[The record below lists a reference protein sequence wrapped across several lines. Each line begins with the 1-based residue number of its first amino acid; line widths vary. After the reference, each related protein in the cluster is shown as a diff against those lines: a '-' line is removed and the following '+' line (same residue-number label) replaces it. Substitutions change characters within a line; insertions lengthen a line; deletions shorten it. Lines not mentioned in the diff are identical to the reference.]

1 MNDMAS
7 MVRAVTRVT
16 LLLLSAFILGWAV
29 APEYRTYT
37 AGLTLGTAAGLAYA
51 HYLSIK
57 VRQIAEMAASQEKR
71 RYSFGFVTRMC
82 IVLLAVMFA
91 IKFEQHI
98 SLVATIVGFF
108 ITQLL
113 SIFVSI
119 IWASKKKA

>member
-29 APEYRTYT
+29 APEYRIYT

-119 IWASKKKA
+119 IWASKKKV